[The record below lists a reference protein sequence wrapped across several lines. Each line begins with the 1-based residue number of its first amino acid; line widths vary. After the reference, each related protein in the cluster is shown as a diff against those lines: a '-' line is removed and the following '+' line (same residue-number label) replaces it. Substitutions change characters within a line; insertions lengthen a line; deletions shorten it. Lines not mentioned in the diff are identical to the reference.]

1 MTVPP
6 ICGARPLKKTMQKFI
21 GDAIRDAMK
30 ACAQS
35 SGVLAVSLLSDRLMI
50 QGG

>member
-1 MTVPP
+1 M
-6 ICGARPLKKTMQKFI
+6 KKTVQKLI
-21 GDAIRDAMK
+21 GDAIRDAIK
-30 ACAQS
+30 AGAQS